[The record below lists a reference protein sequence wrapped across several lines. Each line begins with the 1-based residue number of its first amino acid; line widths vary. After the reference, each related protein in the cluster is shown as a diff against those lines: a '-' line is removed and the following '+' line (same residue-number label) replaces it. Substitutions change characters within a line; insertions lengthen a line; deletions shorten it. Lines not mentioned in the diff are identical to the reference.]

1 MAVSDQINWNNW
13 IYRLIAYIIDS
24 IIIGIPAYIIY
35 WLLLLPLATTTV
47 NYGYG
52 YSVAVTAWWANLLI
66 PLVLGVLQLFY
77 FIIMDSNS
85 GGTFGKRI
93 MKLQVQTVNGSKLTI
108 NQAFIRNISKIYG
121 LLLLLDW
128 LIGIVSAGNKQQK
141 FLDRAASAVVVQRG
155 QPFAAAQTDYPPP
168 PPPPPA

>member
-1 MAVSDQINWNNW
+1 MAVTDQINWNNW

-77 FIIMDSNS
+77 FVFMDSNS

-93 MKLQVQTVNGSKLTI
+93 LKLQVQSVNGGKLSI

-121 LLLLLDW
+121 LILLLDW
-128 LIGIVSAGNKQQK
+128 LIGIISQGNKQQK
-141 FLDRAASAVVVQRG
+141 FLDRAANAIVLERG
-155 QPFAAAQTDYPPP
+155 QPFISAQPDYPPP
-168 PPPPPA
+168 PPPPA

>member
-1 MAVSDQINWNNW
+1 MAVTNQINWNNW

-35 WLLLLPLATTTV
+35 WLITPLFSVNINYGFGVVVSVPPWWLGFLLPL
-47 NYGYG
+47 
-52 YSVAVTAWWANLLI
+52 I
-66 PLVLGVLQLFY
+66 LGVLELVY
-77 FIIMDSNS
+77 FIILDSKS
-85 GGTFGKRI
+85 GATFGKRI

-108 NQAFIRNISKIYG
+108 NQAFIRNISKIYT

-128 LIGIVSAGNKQQK
+128 LIGIISTGNKQQK
-141 FLDRAASAVVVQRG
+141 FLDRAAGAVVVQRG
-155 QPFAAAQTDYPPP
+155 QPFAAATQQDYPPP

>member
-1 MAVSDQINWNNW
+1 MAVTDQINWNNW

-52 YSVAVTAWWANLLI
+52 YSVAVTAWWASLLI

-77 FIIMDSNS
+77 FVFMDSNS

-93 MKLQVQTVNGSKLTI
+93 LKLQVQSVNGGKLSI

-121 LLLLLDW
+121 LILLLDW
-128 LIGIVSAGNKQQK
+128 LIGIISQGNKQQK
-141 FLDRAASAVVVQRG
+141 FLDRAANAIVLERG
-155 QPFAAAQTDYPPP
+155 QPFISAQPDYPPP
-168 PPPPPA
+168 PPPPA

>member
-1 MAVSDQINWNNW
+1 MAVTDQINWNNW

-35 WLLLLPLATTTV
+35 WLLLLPLVTTTV

-77 FIIMDSNS
+77 FVFMDSNS

-93 MKLQVQTVNGSKLTI
+93 LKLQVQSVNGGKLSI

-121 LLLLLDW
+121 LILLLDW
-128 LIGIVSAGNKQQK
+128 LIGIISQGNKQQK
-141 FLDRAASAVVVQRG
+141 FLDRAANAIVLERG
-155 QPFAAAQTDYPPP
+155 QPFISAQPDYPPP
-168 PPPPPA
+168 PPPPA

>member
-1 MAVSDQINWNNW
+1 MVVTDQINWNNW

-77 FIIMDSNS
+77 FVFMDSNS

-93 MKLQVQTVNGSKLTI
+93 LKLQVQSVNGGKLSI

-121 LLLLLDW
+121 LILLLDW
-128 LIGIVSAGNKQQK
+128 LIGIISQGNKQQK
-141 FLDRAASAVVVQRG
+141 FLDRAANAIVLERG
-155 QPFAAAQTDYPPP
+155 QPFISAQPDYPPP
-168 PPPPPA
+168 PPPPA

>member
-1 MAVSDQINWNNW
+1 MVVTDQINWNNW

-52 YSVAVTAWWANLLI
+52 YSVAVTAWWASLLI

-77 FIIMDSNS
+77 FVFMDSNS

-93 MKLQVQTVNGSKLTI
+93 LKLQVQSVNGGKLSI

-121 LLLLLDW
+121 LILLLDW
-128 LIGIVSAGNKQQK
+128 LIGIISQGNKQQK
-141 FLDRAASAVVVQRG
+141 FLDRAANAIVLERG
-155 QPFAAAQTDYPPP
+155 QPFISAQPDYPPP
-168 PPPPPA
+168 PPPPA